1 MGISYKI
8 NLKRF
13 IHEKVQT
20 CTLYLIQDEGKGIE
34 VCQLHIGKILC
45 PGPMLSDGIR
55 LRPLSSAY
63 KMKPHHSLANS
74 IAIT

>member
-34 VCQLHIGKILC
+34 VCQLHTGKIV
-45 PGPMLSDGIR
+45 SR
-55 LRPLSSAY
+55 
-63 KMKPHHSLANS
+63 ANAVRMEYGCVRS
-74 IAIT
+74 PWLIK